1 MIWPAED
8 IWQSCVPLLPT
19 LTVEVLK
26 EVDSTNSELM
36 RRARAGQTDPVLL
49 VAESQTAGRGRLGR
63 QWHAQAGDALIF
75 SLGLM
80 LHPADWSGLSL
91 AVGLSVVENLDPQG
105 ALRLGLKWP
114 NDIWVRQQDT
124 NQQMFGTLPKPASN
138 TWCKLAGILIET
150 AVPSMATP
158 AAAARH
164 AALCPAFQSLDW
176 QAVEQYRA
184 CKRRQRVRAGKGLRK
199 PPTQRRALLLRTVL
213 QAAQTLAP
221 GLPQTTHSLSAIA
234 SEQAARRNRSTRLD
248 ERGGGEAASTAN
260 EPHVRAVCT
269 RAVGQQPERRA
280 LRFTHLRA
288 PNDISRL
295 PPGLA
300 FLATALRLDSKLSAR
315 HAVLAFSRHH
325 ARVVTRA
332 HPAAAPLH
340 GCAPPRSSQATRPAR
355 ASVSRR
361 LRARGSPARSPC
373 PTP

>member
-63 QWHAQAGDALIF
+63 QWHAQAGDALTF

-150 AVPSMATP
+150 AVPSMPMPKTSQHQVTNSQTEQRYCVIGVGINIGKPRALDVSIP
-158 AAAARH
+158 AIGLRDLSEVAAAKAS
-164 AALCPAFQSLDW
+164 ATSASASPTTAPQALAMIAQP
-176 QAVEQYRA
+176 
-184 CKRRQRVRAGKGLRK
+184 
-199 PPTQRRALLLRTVL
+199 LL
-213 QAAQTLAP
+213 A
-221 GLPQTTHSLSAIA
+221 
-234 SEQAARRNRSTRLD
+234 
-248 ERGGGEAASTAN
+248 
-260 EPHVRAVCT
+260 
-269 RAVGQQPERRA
+269 
-280 LRFTHLRA
+280 
-288 PNDISRL
+288 
-295 PPGLA
+295 
-300 FLATALRLDSKLSAR
+300 
-315 HAVLAFSRHH
+315 AVLAFESKGF
-325 ARVVTRA
+325 
-332 HPAAAPLH
+332 AP
-340 GCAPPRSSQATRPAR
+340 SQASFQQRD
-355 ASVSRR
+355 V
-361 LRARGSPARSPC
+361 LRDMPVTLSDGRQGIARGVDNTGVLRVETTQGMQLINSAEVRVRPSTEESP
-373 PTP
+373 

>member
-8 IWQSCVPLLPT
+8 IWQSCVPLLPA

-63 QWHAQAGDALIF
+63 QWHAQAGDALTF

-150 AVPSMATP
+150 AVPSMPMPKTSQHQVTNSQTEQRYCVIGVGINIGKPKAQDVSIP
-158 AAAARH
+158 AIGLRDLSEVAAAKAS
-164 AALCPAFQSLDW
+164 ATSASAS
-176 QAVEQYRA
+176 
-184 CKRRQRVRAGKGLRK
+184 
-199 PPTQRRALLLRTVL
+199 PTTTP
-213 QAAQTLAP
+213 QTLAM
-221 GLPQTTHSLSAIA
+221 IA
-234 SEQAARRNRSTRLD
+234 
-248 ERGGGEAASTAN
+248 
-260 EPHVRAVCT
+260 
-269 RAVGQQPERRA
+269 QP
-280 LRFTHLRA
+280 L
-288 PNDISRL
+288 
-295 PPGLA
+295 LA
-300 FLATALRLDSKLSAR
+300 
-315 HAVLAFSRHH
+315 AVLAFESKGF
-325 ARVVTRA
+325 
-332 HPAAAPLH
+332 AP
-340 GCAPPRSSQATRPAR
+340 SQASFQQRD
-355 ASVSRR
+355 V
-361 LRARGSPARSPC
+361 LRDMPVTLSDGRQGIARGVDNTGVLRVETTQGMQLINSAEVRVRPSTEESP
-373 PTP
+373 